1 MNICS
6 NFKTKSQIIERK
18 MPKILGNNQ
27 FRGKTIIALDV
38 GYSAVKG
45 ISGNKTFIFPFF
57 AKKVKN
63 LQFIGEL
70 KENDILFRDNTTGE
84 EWAIGSLAERLMDS
98 SDLSQTTDTS
108 IFTRYRYNSPI
119 YKAITSAGLAIGLLE
134 TTGGNDIYLSTGLP
148 SSYKNE
154 DEAELKA
161 ALAKKYDISIKIGN
175 DPYRTFRFAL
185 DDEHISVIEQ
195 PQGTLFATAF
205 DKNGELLPDG
215 KKILSSNSLI
225 CDIGFGTE
233 DIFAIRGGIRVGE
246 PLSYTDTGMRAVFE
260 ATIAEIKA
268 ELKKEYPNLAVD
280 YKIFEFQKF
289 LEKGVATFFDR
300 GTMASRSIAFEEM
313 LYRKNAELCKK
324 SINRLMEEF
333 DNLMD
338 YENLIITGGTGE
350 SRFEQVE
357 EMLAGLAHLNVL
369 RGNQNDDSLPF
380 VFSNARGYYMYQ
392 YLQLKKE
399 MRAA

>member
-1 MNICS
+1 MNNICS

-27 FRGKTIIALDV
+27 FRGKTIIALDI

-45 ISGNKTFIFPFF
+45 ISGNKTFVFPFY

-63 LQFIGEL
+63 LQFVGEL

-98 SDLSQTTDTS
+98 SDLSQTTDAS

-148 SSYKNE
+148 SSYKSE

-233 DIFAIRGGIRVGE
+233 DIFAIRGGVRVGE

-260 ATIAEIKA
+260 ATIK
-268 ELKKEYPNLAVD
+268 ELQKINAQAS

-289 LEKGVATFFDR
+289 LEKGVATYFDR
-300 GTMASRSIAFEEM
+300 ATTASKEIPFEEM
-313 LYRKNAELCKK
+313 LYKNNAELCKK

-350 SRFEQVE
+350 SRFEQIE
-357 EMLAGLAHLNVL
+357 EMLSGLSHLKVL